1 MARRPQPKKSQRTP
15 GAGPPGPRGGAVATS
30 PARALLLGAILL
42 ACALVPY
49 LPTLKY
55 DFVWD
60 DKAVIGPSLDLRTPS
75 DVARIWRIPFD
86 SLLRD
91 SALQRTYFRPAVLY
105 SLAADRAAYHERP
118 AGYHATNLAWY
129 ALAVL
134 FLWLTAWELTGR
146 PLAATAGA
154 ALYALHPTHPESVCF
169 ISGRTDVVAAVFLF
183 ASLWTAARWGPRLR
197 PAWRKLLPASL
208 VLLPG
213 LFAKEIAL
221 FGAPLLVLT
230 LWLAERKLPAPKL
243 AVAAIPVAAAAAL
256 YLACRFAVLGAR
268 PLPVVTPVE
277 GTLTQILTSV
287 AVVWWYVPL
296 LLAPL
301 SLSARHEIIEV
312 HAPNLSFL
320 LGLVAILATLAGIAI
335 AIRRRSAWS
344 LPLGLYAL
352 TLFPVCYVRLLS
364 GALVAE
370 RFLFAPSGAL
380 ALAVAILPGAWAAPR
395 RGAARGEEPPAVAPP
410 PASTAARPPADARPV
425 FLGGCAIAGLALLLL
440 LLPRVQIWRDEGTL
454 FGSMLRDSPQSPY
467 VHAVLGGYYYQR
479 RDLARAAY
487 HHRRAFELQPRFTES
502 LLNLGAAQ
510 DEMGQPDSAFV
521 SIRLLLHLRGDYAP
535 AWYALG
541 NLYVRVDRPDSARWA
556 YEQALRLDPG
566 LAQAENNLG
575 AVLER
580 MGRYEEALAHYRR
593 AAAILPGYREA
604 SNNLDRLTEERKRR

>member
-1 MARRPQPKKSQRTP
+1 M
-15 GAGPPGPRGGAVATS
+15 
-30 PARALLLGAILL
+30 LLGAIVL
-42 ACALVPY
+42 ACALIPY
-49 LPTLKY
+49 LPALRY

-60 DKAVIGPSLDLRTPS
+60 DRVMIGPSLDLKSPS

-91 SALQRTYFRPAVLY
+91 SVLQRTYFRPAALY
-105 SLAADRAAYHERP
+105 SLAADRAAYHEHS
-118 AGYHATNLAWY
+118 AGFHATNLAWY

-169 ISGRTDVVAAVFLF
+169 ISGRTDLMAAAFLF
-183 ASLWTAARWGPRLR
+183 ASLWAAARWGPRLR

-208 VLLPG
+208 LLLPG

-230 LWLAERKLPAPKL
+230 LWLSERKLPARKL
-243 AVAAIPVAAAAAL
+243 ALAAIPVAAVAAL
-256 YLACRFAVLGAR
+256 YLACRIAVLGAR

-277 GTLTQILTSV
+277 GTLAQILTSV
-287 AVVWWYVPL
+287 AVVWWYIPL
-296 LLAPL
+296 LLVPL
-301 SLSARHEIIEV
+301 RLSARHEIVEV
-312 HAPNLSFL
+312 HAPTLPFL
-320 LGLVAILATLAGIAI
+320 LGLVAMAAILAGIAI
-335 AIRRRSAWS
+335 AIRKRSPWS

-352 TLFPVCYVRLLS
+352 TLFPVCYVRLLA

-380 ALAVAILPGAWAAPR
+380 ALAVALIPGALPVRQRGTARGAEVPAAGPAAAPP
-395 RGAARGEEPPAVAPP
+395 AARA
-410 PASTAARPPADARPV
+410 PADAKPV
-425 FLGGCAIAGLALLLL
+425 FLGACAIAGVALLFL

-454 FGSMLRDSPQSPY
+454 YGSMLRDSPQSPY
-467 VHAVLGGYYYQR
+467 VHAVLGGYYYER

-487 HHRRAFELQPRFTES
+487 HHRRAFELQPQFTES
-502 LLNLGAAQ
+502 LLNLGATQ
-510 DEMGQPDSAFV
+510 DEMGQTDSAFV
-521 SIRLLLHLRGDYAP
+521 SIRLLLHLREDYAP

-556 YEQALRLDPG
+556 YAQALRLDPG
-566 LAQAENNLG
+566 FAQAENNLG

-580 MGRYEEALAHYRR
+580 TGRNEEALDHYRR

-604 SNNLDRLTEERKRR
+604 SNNLDRLTEEMKRR